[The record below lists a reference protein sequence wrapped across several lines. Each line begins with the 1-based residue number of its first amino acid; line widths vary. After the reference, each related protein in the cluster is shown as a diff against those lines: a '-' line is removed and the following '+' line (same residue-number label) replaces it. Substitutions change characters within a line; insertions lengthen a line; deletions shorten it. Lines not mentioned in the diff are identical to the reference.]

1 MEIYFNHRGSR
12 CKADVIYNFR
22 EIRDH
27 VLIAFNGSLGSDLLF
42 RNQNNMW
49 VSDSGLQEKY
59 PETYL
64 NIQKAITEVFKKD
77 EILYD
82 LYLQQDLS

>member
-1 MEIYFNHRGSR
+1 MEIYFNHCGSR

-22 EIRDH
+22 EVRDY
-27 VLIAFNGSLGSDLLF
+27 VLIAFKGSLGSNILF
-42 RNQNNMW
+42 HNQNNMW
-49 VSDSGLQEKY
+49 VSDSKLQERY

-64 NIQKAITEVFKKD
+64 SIQKAIAEVFKKD

-82 LYLQQDLS
+82 LYVQQNLS